1 MSLTVKKFQLDSF
14 YLIFSMDDHLVHKNE
29 LLTLIENQEPETYS
43 ALDSYYTDNISKLD
57 WQSSDDFTRPWTENF
72 KPKLNAL
79 LDGAAFGCG
88 YDHCEI
94 LNLWFQ
100 QYHINDTHG
109 WHIHSG
115 NFTGI
120 YYLEFPKHAPKTELL
135 IPYKQEKII
144 VPDVNEGD
152 ILIFPSYVIHRA
164 PKMKEELRKT
174 IISFNCNFS
183 NIDRIMLSN
192 INVLSEEKK

>member
-1 MSLTVKKFQLDSF
+1 MSLLVKKHQLDSF
-14 YLIFSMDDHLVHKNE
+14 YLTFTMYDHLMYKNE
-29 LLTLIENQEPETYS
+29 LLPLIENQEPETYVAS
-43 ALDSYYTDNISKLD
+43 DSYYTDSITKLD
-57 WQSSDDFTRPWTENF
+57 WQLSDNFTRPWTEYF
-72 KPKLNAL
+72 KPELDSLLN
-79 LDGAAFGCG
+79 GIAASCG
-88 YDHCEI
+88 YGQCEI

-100 QYHINDTHG
+100 QYHVNDTHG

-120 YYLEFPKHAPKTELL
+120 YYLEFPKHAPKTELV

>member
-43 ALDSYYTDNISKLD
+43 ATDAYYTDNISKLD

-120 YYLEFPKHAPKTELL
+120 YYLEFPKYAPKTELV

-144 VPDVNEGD
+144 VPDVSEGD
-152 ILIFPSYVIHRA
+152 VLVFPSYVIHRA
-164 PKMKEELRKT
+164 PKIKEKLRKT
-174 IISFNCNFS
+174 IISFNCNFHKV
-183 NIDRIMLSN
+183 NETILN
-192 INVLSEEKK
+192 NLSETKK